1 MYVDYEE
8 KKQVFEKIA
17 CFLWKRYC
25 YNTAHF

>member
-25 YNTAHF
+25 

>member
-17 CFLWKRYC
+17 CFLWKR
-25 YNTAHF
+25 